1 MPKMKNTSRELQEIG
16 QFSGYKRDRRAVI
29 LEQLEGFSDFEKSM
43 FLPVFLSIGAE
54 ILDDCKKCMADA
66 KMAEFAGLLKN

>member
-1 MPKMKNTSRELQEIG
+1 MKNTSHALQEIG
-16 QFSGYKRDRRAVI
+16 SFSGYKQDRQAVI

-54 ILDDCKKCMADA
+54 ILEDCKKCMADA
-66 KMAEFAGLLKN
+66 QMAKYAGHLKN